1 MNQFTTDTFFNG
13 CLRVKQHRPGYR
25 FSIDAVLL
33 AHYAD
38 PQSGDRVLDL
48 GTGCGI
54 ISLILAYR
62 RPDIRIYG
70 VEVQKELAELALSNL
85 KENRQQNRISV
96 ICTDMKLLK
105 SKMTGGLFDLVVC
118 NPPYRKYGSG
128 RISPD
133 KQRAIARHEI
143 KANLPVVVQTARRML
158 RTSGRFVLI
167 YSAERMTDVLSQM
180 RADHVEP
187 KYIRM
192 IHSDPDS
199 EARLV
204 LIEGVKAARPGL
216 KIASPLIVYDRNGEY
231 TDEVQSMFRP

>member
-1 MNQFTTDTFFNG
+1 MQTT
-13 CLRVKQHRPGYR
+13 K
-25 FSIDAVLL
+25 
-33 AHYAD
+33 
-38 PQSGDRVLDL
+38 
-48 GTGCGI
+48 
-54 ISLILAYR
+54 
-62 RPDIRIYG
+62 
-70 VEVQKELAELALSNL
+70 SN
-85 KENRQQNRISV
+85 NPPV
-96 ICTDMKLLK
+96 I
-105 SKMTGGLFDLVVC
+105 FDLVVC

-180 RADHVEP
+180 RVDHVEP

-199 EARLV
+199 KARLV

-216 KIASPLIVYDRNGEY
+216 KIASPLFIYDRNGEY